1 MKKGYLDKYCPTCLL
16 EIKLSSNKNIRLLT
30 FLEVAKQKQ
39 TTCNKSQ
46 TILLEVSVQPKGQK
60 LLIFEVCNKS
70 KKAVKTKS

>member
-46 TILLEVSVQPKGQK
+46 PILLEVSAKRPKFVNFRSFEFLQFEIPKGQ
-60 LLIFEVCNKS
+60 
-70 KKAVKTKS
+70 